1 MRDTRWISRS
11 LAYVVLTVGAAVVAA
26 PFMYAIA
33 TSFKTNSEALSAP
46 LALMPTHF
54 EWRNYVTPFSIVPLA
69 RQFGNSIA
77 VAVAVTGLNVVT
89 CTMAGYS
96 FAKFHYHGR
105 DALFLGTLAT
115 LMMPTLV
122 ILVPLYGIALTF
134 GWLNTYWGLIIPAGT
149 SAFGVFLMRQYIQ
162 TVPDELIEAARID
175 GAGELRIFA
184 QIVVP
189 LVRPAISALIIF
201 VFIDN
206 WNSLLWPILIT
217 NNENMYTLPLGIASF
232 QGTYATNFP
241 QLSAVA
247 LLTTAP
253 VLVVF
258 LILQRQFI
266 QGMALSGL
274 KG

>member
-1 MRDTRWISRS
+1 MERTGR
-11 LAYVVLTVGAAVVAA
+11 LTNGLTYLVLVVGAAVVVA
-26 PFMYAIA
+26 PFLYAIA
-33 TSFKTNSEALSAP
+33 TSFKTNAEALSNP
-46 LALMPTHF
+46 LALLPTHL
-54 EWRNYVTPFSIVPLA
+54 EWQNYTAPFALVPLA
-69 RQFGNSIA
+69 RQFINSIL
-77 VAVAVTGLNVVT
+77 VAVAVTALNVVT
-89 CTMAGYS
+89 CTTAGYS
-96 FAKFHYHGR
+96 FSKFHYWGR
-105 DALFLGTLAT
+105 DALFMGTLAT
-115 LMMPTLV
+115 LMMPILV

-162 TVPDELIEAARID
+162 TVPTELLEAARID
-175 GAGELRIFA
+175 GAGELRVFL

-189 LVRPAISALIIF
+189 LVRPAISALVIF
-201 VFIDN
+201 IFIDN
-206 WNSLLWPILIT
+206 WNSLLWPILVT
-217 NNENMYTLPLGIASF
+217 NKQEMYTLPLAIASF

-247 LLTTAP
+247 LMTTAP
-253 VLVVF
+253 VLAVF